1 MKPNICP
8 QAHRSVNAVR
18 VLEASVAGLGSGTG
32 NLPSGMLAK
41 GSRQTWSD
49 CFGGQKTCLPGSM
62 ERSPPPSCAVP
73 AQLQLCYGFKPT
85 WSRCTLTAGAQQCGI
100 LYLKSPANIVKND
113 THLLLDS
120 RAFCTQLIR
129 LNWNLFFFPSFL
141 FFHPRSYPSDSF
153 QSGLWELR
161 VFPLKDEEVEA
172 LLCQDQ
178 VTNQTEMSS
187 AAFPS
192 DSLCTSCTPIG
203 LADNGHP
210 PRKQSTEESEDCEN
224 VCLGIN
230 NTRKQRWQGIMWF
243 IKKAN

>member
-1 MKPNICP
+1 MFLRRMWQAWVQGCWIFFPGVLARVPDRPDRYGVRYPDGLAPWKRASPFLYSACSIVALLLVQNHMKPAYID
-8 QAHRSVNAVR
+8 SWGLAVSYSLSEEPCKDCKDR
-18 VLEASVAGLGSGTG
+18 HSFV
-32 NLPSGMLAK
+32 
-41 GSRQTWSD
+41 TWS
-49 CFGGQKTCLPGSM
+49 QI
-62 ERSPPPSCAVP
+62 
-73 AQLQLCYGFKPT
+73 
-85 WSRCTLTAGAQQCGI
+85 I
-100 LYLKSPANIVKND
+100 LHIANQ
-113 THLLLDS
+113 
-120 RAFCTQLIR
+120 FR
-129 LNWNLFFFPSFL
+129 LNWNPFFPSFL
-141 FFHPRSYPSDSF
+141 FFHPHFYSSDSF

-178 VTNQTEMSS
+178 ITNQTEMSS

-203 LADNGHP
+203 LPDNGHP

>member
-41 GSRQTWSD
+41 DSRQTWSD

-85 WSRCTLTAGAQQCGI
+85 WSRCALTAGAQQCGI

-141 FFHPRSYPSDSF
+141 FPPSLLPFWFLSVGAVGTSSFSTKRWRGRSFTVPRSSNESDWNVKCSFPQRLALYFMYAHWFGRQWPSTKKTIHRRVRR
-153 QSGLWELR
+153 LR
-161 VFPLKDEEVEA
+161 KCLPGNQQYEKTK
-172 LLCQDQ
+172 
-178 VTNQTEMSS
+178 VTGN
-187 AAFPS
+187 
-192 DSLCTSCTPIG
+192 
-203 LADNGHP
+203 
-210 PRKQSTEESEDCEN
+210 N
-224 VCLGIN
+224 VVH
-230 NTRKQRWQGIMWF
+230 
-243 IKKAN
+243 